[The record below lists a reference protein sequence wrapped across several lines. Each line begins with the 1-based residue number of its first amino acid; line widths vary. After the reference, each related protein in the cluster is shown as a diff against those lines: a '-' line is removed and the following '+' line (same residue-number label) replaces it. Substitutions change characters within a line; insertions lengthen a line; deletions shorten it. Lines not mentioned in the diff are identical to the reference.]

1 MKNYTVAVL
10 CVMILV
16 IGSLS
21 GYRLAG
27 KTGTKDYAALP
38 DPTGMFSKDEIE
50 FKEKNEDGTRTILYH
65 NATEEDF
72 ENYVA
77 LCEKAGMPSNHF
89 DPMSGTFLSTTADGK
104 WEIDVTYYKDDKYII
119 ALAYPSI
126 ETIKEWQSSEAAQK

>member
-1 MKNYTVAVL
+1 MRKLITLL
-10 CVMILV
+10 CIMILV

-38 DPTGMFSKDEIE
+38 DPTGMFSKDDIE

-77 LCEKAGMPSNHF
+77 LCEKSGMPSNHF
-89 DPMSGTFLSTTADGK
+89 DPMTGTFLSTTKDGK
-104 WEIDVTYYKDDKYII
+104 WEIDVTYYPNDKYII
-119 ALAYPSI
+119 ALAYPSL
-126 ETIKEWQSSEAAQK
+126 ETIKEWQSSESTK